1 VENHLDLKKETK
13 NNKMRTSPIKKK
25 TENSS
30 TTGILPGLM
39 SGVFQGFSFGT
50 GSAFA
55 NNLFRLPK
63 NSFDACQE
71 LQEQFVKTCKNVE
84 FNNNNQCKKIL

>member
-1 VENHLDLKKETK
+1 
-13 NNKMRTSPIKKK
+13 MRTSPIKKK
-25 TENSS
+25 TKSNTNTPSVS
-30 TTGILPGLM
+30 PTGILPGLM

-50 GSAFA
+50 GSAIA

-63 NSFDACQE
+63 NSFDACQD

-84 FNNNNQCKKIL
+84 FNNDHQCKKLLENIKEICPK